1 MNYNHGST
9 VLDIRQSNPC
19 QECGHVA
26 ETVPF
31 EGKELCD
38 GCLRPMTL
46 ERIKA
51 SLAMEEVTAVCVHK
65 QYEFKEWYGPAIA
78 FVDELIKAESLCPD
92 CGGELEDGEC
102 EWCDHE
108 ECRDGGHLCED
119 CLGTAIDD
127 AMDRMEAYQ

>member
-1 MNYNHGST
+1 MNINYRGQT
-9 VLDIRQSNPC
+9 IDIRQPNPC
-19 QECGHVA
+19 DNCGHVA

-38 GCLRPMTL
+38 GCARPMTL

-78 FVDELIKAESLCPD
+78 FVDRLMT
-92 CGGELEDGEC
+92 
-102 EWCDHE
+102 CDHTNVE
-108 ECRDGGHLCED
+108 VTDFEGIECCEK
-119 CLGTAIDD
+119 CQPERLFPVA
-127 AMDRMEAYQ
+127 A

>member
-19 QECGHVA
+19 DNCGHVA

-31 EGKELCD
+31 EGRELCD
-38 GCLRPMTL
+38 GCARPMTL
-46 ERIKA
+46 ERVA
-51 SLAMEEVTAVCVHK
+51 DRMAWEEVSAVVVHG
-65 QYEFKEWYGPAIA
+65 QTELTSWYGEGLA
-78 FVDELIKAESLCPD
+78 LINKLLTTCPD

-102 EWCDHE
+102 EWCNHE
-108 ECRDGGHLCED
+108 ICREHGKMCED